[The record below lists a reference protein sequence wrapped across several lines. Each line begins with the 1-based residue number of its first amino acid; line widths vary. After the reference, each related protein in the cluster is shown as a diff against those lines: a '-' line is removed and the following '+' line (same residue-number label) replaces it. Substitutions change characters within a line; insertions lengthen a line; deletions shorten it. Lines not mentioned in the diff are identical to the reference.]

1 MYTVCSWPDVTR
13 AFFNLYAQ
21 SVAVIRIHLSKKNN
35 PLLYCYQILC
45 FYYQSSCYEIYTIPD
60 TFPSSISWLN
70 SILRTSGISL
80 VVMLSVTLV
89 RWLHR
94 MFLSYSTTRFEIF
107 PILSISHS
115 TISSGWKKNCLIL
128 KNSRKCFTHL
138 FRLYKNK
145 QTRTKIKGLK
155 GHNGIKRRKNRCTAW
170 KQSSVANPVRVGGDI
185 RYGHTLQ
192 IY

>member
-70 SILRTSGISL
+70 SILRTSEISL
-80 VVMLSVTLV
+80 DVMLSVTLV
-89 RWLHR
+89 RWCTPDVPPLQHD
-94 MFLSYSTTRFEIF
+94 
-107 PILSISHS
+107 SIWNLPYIVNF
-115 TISSGWKKNCLIL
+115 TLDNITWLKKNCLIL
-128 KNSRKCFTHL
+128 KNSKKCFTHL